1 MRCGGYNHHVKPYV
15 AFFAALLLAG
25 CSKNIQNSEAVRSA
39 VIEYL
44 NSRAPQ
50 TGLDVNA
57 MQVDIASTTFEKD
70 TARVTVSIT
79 PKNTQGGGMQMSYN
93 LDRKGD
99 KWVVRPG
106 GTPHGMVAPPPN
118 PGAAPS
124 GQKLP
129 PGHPPIGKQ

>member
-1 MRCGGYNHHVKPYV
+1 VKRYL
-15 AFFAALLLAG
+15 ALLALVLAA
-25 CSKNIQNSEAVRSA
+25 CSKNIQTQEAVRSA

-44 NSRAPQ
+44 TARAAQ
-50 TGLDVNA
+50 TGLAMNS

-70 TARVTVSIT
+70 TARVTVSIS
-79 PKNTQGGGMQMSYN
+79 PKSSPGAGGMQMTYN

-106 GTPHGMVAPPPN
+106 GTPHGMIAPQSPVAAPPGEN
-118 PGAAPS
+118 
-124 GQKLP
+124 LP